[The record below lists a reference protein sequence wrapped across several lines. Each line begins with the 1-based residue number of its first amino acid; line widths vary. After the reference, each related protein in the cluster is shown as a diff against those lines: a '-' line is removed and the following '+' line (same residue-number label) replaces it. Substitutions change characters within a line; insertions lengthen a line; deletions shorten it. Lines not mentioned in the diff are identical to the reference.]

1 MWVGSLVIWIE
12 CTMLVDDSLMD
23 VMLPFCR
30 TRSTV
35 SSYEDSMWGLLVCL
49 IFTDNGST
57 GTTG

>member
-35 SSYEDSMWGLLVCL
+35 SSYEDSMWGLLVGL